1 MKRNALLV
9 GTFVIGA
16 LALVVFAIV
25 SLGGGD
31 PFQQRLRAVIYFHGS
46 VSGLYVG
53 APVTFR
59 GVPVGQVES
68 IGVEFEQG
76 SLAPRIPVRVR
87 LQTDAI
93 RVAEP
98 GRDRSLALPEL
109 IRRGLRARLV
119 AQSFVTGQKF
129 IDLDFLPDQPARMIG
144 RGREPEIPAV
154 ADRFG
159 ALIEQ
164 VAELPLRETVA
175 DLRNTLQALQT
186 TLATAERTLQ
196 SSSGEIA
203 ATAQETRRML
213 VQAGRTLQELQASA
227 QATLGSVTRLADS
240 TRETVQDARPELQ
253 QGLRSAREAA
263 EAARVAMTRVQELT
277 ATGTPLRADLD
288 AAVRD
293 LSQAARGLREWSEL
307 LQEQPNAVIFGSD
320 R

>member
-213 VQAGRTLQELQASA
+213 AQAGRTLQELQASA

>member
-213 VQAGRTLQELQASA
+213 AQAGRTLQELQASA

-253 QGLRSAREAA
+253 QGLRSVREAA

>member
-213 VQAGRTLQELQASA
+213 AQAGRTLQELQASA

-240 TRETVQDARPELQ
+240 TRETVQDARPQLQ

>member
-213 VQAGRTLQELQASA
+213 AQAGRTLQELQASA

-293 LSQAARGLREWSEL
+293 LSQAARGLRAWSEL

>member
-16 LALVVFAIV
+16 LALVVFGIV

-213 VQAGRTLQELQASA
+213 AQAGRTLQELQASA